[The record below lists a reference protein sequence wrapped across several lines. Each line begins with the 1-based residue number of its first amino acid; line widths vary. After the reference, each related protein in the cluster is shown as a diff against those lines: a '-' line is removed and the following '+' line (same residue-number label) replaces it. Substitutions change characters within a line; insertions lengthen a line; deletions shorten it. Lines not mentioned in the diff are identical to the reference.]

1 VLSTARR
8 TSHRR
13 RIRRERYVR
22 PVRTNAAVV
31 ATASLIL
38 LALAGCAAATAPTP
52 TPRPTPTVTPDP
64 VASGPLTCDDLV
76 PAGLVA
82 ATLEGADGVPVEPV
96 AAVNSGYVFDSVLL
110 EGAGGLACSW
120 RVGSGMPVYNAPSDW
135 AYLRVDVL
143 PGAAAQ
149 WQPFESEGV
158 PSPHTRQVGGIE
170 ASVSGGDPGW
180 AISAPVGDSWVHAT
194 ISAAGLTGS
203 GSRFGEL
210 AGGGMMDRL
219 VEVAA
224 SVFTA
229 IGQADATRLVWPV
242 MELRQTDAVCN
253 GGLDEQ
259 GIVAALQL
267 PEGSSV
273 EYVAVEP
280 NAVEPRS
287 FGEAVNAAARTFD
300 CRLEADGMPSLR
312 ISTARGFA
320 ALLDRLVAP
329 DGDAAF
335 TPFDLADAPADAQ
348 AVTNS
353 EDGRAS
359 TAYLSIG
366 GSLYRIEGEGAQ
378 AVAQAIVAQTY

>member
-1 VLSTARR
+1 M
-8 TSHRR
+8 
-13 RIRRERYVR
+13 
-22 PVRTNAAVV
+22 RTNAAAV

-38 LALAGCAAATAPTP
+38 LALAGCSADAAPTP
-52 TPRPTPTVTPDP
+52 SPRPTPSVTPDP

-76 PAGLVA
+76 PADLVA
-82 ATLEGADGVPVEPV
+82 ATLEGADGARVEPV
-96 AAVNSGYVFDSVLL
+96 AAVHSGHVFDSVLL

-120 RVGSGMPVYNAPSDW
+120 RVGSGMPEYNAPSDW

-143 PGAAAQ
+143 PGAAAK

-158 PSPHTRQVGGIE
+158 PSSDTRQVGGIE

-180 AISAPVGDSWVHAT
+180 GISAPVGDSWVHAT

-203 GSRFGEL
+203 GSRFAEL

-224 SVFTA
+224 SAFTA
-229 IGQADATRLVWPV
+229 IEQADAARLVLPA
-242 MELRQTDAVCN
+242 MELRQSDAVCN

-259 GIVAALQL
+259 GIAAALAV
-267 PEGSSV
+267 PEGSTV

-280 NAVEPRS
+280 NAIEPRT
-287 FGEAVNAAARTFD
+287 FGEAVKAAARTFG
-300 CRLEADGMPSLR
+300 CGLQVDGMQEMT

-320 ALLDRLVAP
+320 PLFDRLLAP

-335 TPFDLADAPADAQ
+335 TPLELADAPADAR

-353 EDGRAS
+353 ADNRGA
-359 TAYLSIG
+359 TVYLAIG
-366 GSLYRIEGEGAQ
+366 GSLYKIEGEGAQ